1 MVITGKVFSEM
12 IVSAANQLGNNKET
26 LDKLNVFPVPDG
38 DTGKNMHLTMTG
50 ARNAVLSADENIDA
64 IALSGKIASAT
75 LKSARGN
82 SGVILSQLFRGLS
95 TELSAAG
102 EITANSWANALKK
115 ASDTA
120 YKAVM
125 KPTEGTILT
134 VARGGAESALECAQN
149 SDDIITVT
157 KAALDGAKVAL
168 DNTPELL
175 PKLKEAGVV
184 DAGGMGWYLVLEGI
198 YMYLST
204 GKMVEAEEL
213 SEASTSA
220 GEMAL
225 AEEEITFGYCTE
237 FLIEKTNTEASV
249 ENFRNTISPLGD
261 CMLVIEDFDVVKVH
275 IHTDNPGTVLQAAL
289 KLGGLI
295 NIKID
300 NMRYQHSEN
309 LREELEAA
317 EAAPAEKVPYA
328 MIAVS
333 SGEGFSE
340 IFRELDVA
348 KIIEGGQTMN
358 PSAGDIADGIL
369 AVNADVVYI
378 LPNNSNIILAAETAA
393 DLVDCDVRV
402 IPTKTVPQ
410 GITAAIS
417 FNPDASTD
425 ENVVA
430 MTEAALAVKTGLVT
444 YAVRDTS
451 SNGLEIKEGNLI
463 GLSDKKIVSTG
474 TDMQEVISILT
485 DELCDDS
492 VSVITIYYG
501 SDISEAD
508 ASKVSAMLTE
518 KFPDCDVMLQNG
530 GQPVYYYTISA
541 E

>member
-1 MVITGKVFSEM
+1 MVITGKMFSDM
-12 IVSAANQLGNNKET
+12 IFSAANQLGNHKET

-50 ARNAVLSADENIDA
+50 ARNALLSADEDMDA
-64 IALSGKIASAT
+64 IALSGRIASAT

-95 TELSAAG
+95 TELSASG
-102 EITANSWANALKK
+102 EINAKTWANALKK
-115 ASDTA
+115 ASDVA

-134 VARGGAESALECAQN
+134 VARGGADAALEAAAE
-149 SDDIITVT
+149 SDDIVAVT
-157 KAALDGAKVAL
+157 KAAVDGAKIAL

-175 PKLKEAGVV
+175 PKLKEAGVI
-184 DAGGMGWYLVLEGI
+184 DAGGMGWHLILEGI
-198 YMYLST
+198 YHYLST
-204 GKMVEAEEL
+204 GEIIPEKEPSDKAPSDMPV
-213 SEASTSA
+213 SA
-220 GEMAL
+220 K
-225 AEEEITFGYCTE
+225 EEEITFGYCTE
-237 FLIEKTNTEASV
+237 FLIEKANTESSV
-249 ENFRNTISPLGD
+249 DEFRNSISKIGD

-275 IHTDNPGTVLQAAL
+275 IHTDNPGVVLQSAL
-289 KLGGLI
+289 KIGGLI

-309 LREELEAA
+309 LAA
-317 EAAPAEKVPYA
+317 EIEAESKPAEKVPYA
-328 MIAVS
+328 IIAVS
-333 SGEGFSE
+333 SGDGFSE

-378 LPNNSNIILAAETAA
+378 LPNNSNIILAAQTAA
-393 DLVDCDVRV
+393 DLVDCEVHV

-410 GITAAIS
+410 GISAAIS
-417 FNPDASTD
+417 FNPDSSPE
-425 ENVVA
+425 ENAAA
-430 MTEAALAVKTGLVT
+430 MTEAASAVKTGLVT
-444 YAVRDTS
+444 YAVRDTAS
-451 SNGLEIKEGNLI
+451 DGLEIKEGNLI
-463 GLSDKKIVSTG
+463 GLSDKHIVSTG
-474 TDMQEVISILT
+474 TDMKEVVARLA
-485 DELCDDS
+485 DALCDKS

-501 SDISEAD
+501 SDVSEED
-508 ASKVSAMLTE
+508 ASEISDMIAE
-518 KFPDCDVMLQNG
+518 KYTDCDVLLQRG

>member
-1 MVITGKVFSEM
+1 MLITGKVFSEM

-50 ARNAVLSADENIDA
+50 ARNAVLSADENVDPIS
-64 IALSGKIASAT
+64 LSGKIASAT

-95 TELSAAG
+95 SELSAAG
-102 EITANSWANALKK
+102 EITGKSWANAFKK

-134 VARGGAESALECAQN
+134 VARGGAEAALKCAET
-149 SDDIITVT
+149 SDDIIKIT
-157 KAALDGAKVAL
+157 KAALDGAKIAL
-168 DNTPELL
+168 DSTPDLL

-184 DAGGMGWYLVLEGI
+184 DAGGMGWYCILEGM
-198 YMYLST
+198 YAYLST
-204 GKMVEAEEL
+204 GNITEAKE
-213 SEASTSA
+213 SADTSVSA
-220 GEMAL
+220 GEMTL

-237 FLIEKTNTEASV
+237 FLIEKTNTEATV
-249 ENFRNTISPLGD
+249 EEFRNTISPLGD

-300 NMRYQHSEN
+300 NMRYQHNEN
-309 LREELEAA
+309 LKAEMESEAA
-317 EAAPAEKVPYA
+317 KPAEKVPYA

-369 AVNADVVYI
+369 AVNADVVYV

-410 GITAAIS
+410 GISAAIS
-417 FNPDASTD
+417 LNPDASADDNAAT
-425 ENVVA
+425 
-430 MTEAALAVKTGLVT
+430 MTEAASAVKTGLVT

-474 TDMQEVISILT
+474 TDMKEVVSSLT
-485 DELCDDS
+485 AELCDDS
-492 VSVITIYYG
+492 VSVITVYYG
-501 SDISEAD
+501 SDISEED
-508 ASKVSAMLTE
+508 ASVITDMLTE
-518 KFPDCDVMLQNG
+518 KYTDCDVLLQKG
-530 GQPVYYYTISA
+530 GQPVYYYVISA

>member
-50 ARNAVLSADENIDA
+50 ARNAVISADESIDA
-64 IALSGKIASAT
+64 ITLSGKIASAT

-95 TELSAAG
+95 SELSAAG
-102 EITANSWANALKK
+102 EITAASWANALKK

-134 VARGGAESALECAQN
+134 VARGGAEAALECVKDC
-149 SDDIITVT
+149 DDIVAVT
-157 KAALDGAKVAL
+157 KAALDGAKIAL

-184 DAGGMGWYLVLEGI
+184 DAGGMGWFCILEGM
-198 YMYLST
+198 YAYLST
-204 GKMVEAEEL
+204 GKMVEAL
-213 SEASTSA
+213 EAADSSSA
-220 GEMAL
+220 AAGDVTL

-249 ENFRNTISPLGD
+249 EEFRNTISPLGD

-309 LREELEAA
+309 LREEMQ
-317 EAAPAEKVPYA
+317 AAPAEKVPYA

-417 FNPDASTD
+417 FNPDASAD
-425 ENVVA
+425 ENAAA
-430 MTEAALAVKTGLVT
+430 MTEAAQAVKTGLVT

-474 TDMQEVISILT
+474 TDMQEVISILAG
-485 DELCDDS
+485 ELCDDS
-492 VSVITIYYG
+492 VSVITVYYG
-501 SDISEAD
+501 SDVSEAD
-508 ASKVSAMLTE
+508 ATAISDMLTK

>member
-50 ARNAVLSADENIDA
+50 ARTAVLSADENVDP

-102 EITANSWANALKK
+102 EITAKSWANALKK

-134 VARGGAESALECAQN
+134 VARGGAESALECAQD
-149 SDDIITVT
+149 SDDIIVVT

-184 DAGGMGWYLVLEGI
+184 DAGGMGWYCILEGM
-198 YMYLST
+198 YTYLST
-204 GKMVEAEEL
+204 GNMVEAV
-213 SEASTSA
+213 EASDSSSSA
-220 GEMAL
+220 GEVTL

-237 FLIEKTNTEASV
+237 FLIEKTNPEASV
-249 ENFRNTISPLGD
+249 NEFRNTISPLGD

-309 LREELEAA
+309 LREEMEAESA
-317 EAAPAEKVPYA
+317 KPAEKVPYA

-369 AVNADVVYI
+369 AVNAEVVYI
-378 LPNNSNIILAAETAA
+378 LPNNSNIILAAQTAA

-410 GITAAIS
+410 GISAAIT
-417 FNPDASTD
+417 FNPDASAD
-425 ENVVA
+425 DNAAA
-430 MTEAALAVKTGLVT
+430 MTEAAATVKTGLVT

-463 GLSDKKIVSTG
+463 GLSDKSIVTTG
-474 TDMQEVISILT
+474 TDMPEIVSALT
-485 DELCDDS
+485 EALCDDS
-492 VSVITIYYG
+492 TSVITVYYG
-501 SDISEAD
+501 SETAESD
-508 ASKVSAMLTE
+508 ASAITDMLTE
-518 KFPDCDVMLQNG
+518 KYPDCDVLLQNG
-530 GQPVYYYTISA
+530 GQPVYYYVISA

>member
-12 IVSAANQLGNNKET
+12 IVSAANLLGNNRET

-50 ARNAVLSADENIDA
+50 ARNAVLSADENIDP
-64 IALSGKIASAT
+64 IVLSGKIASAT

-95 TELSAAG
+95 SELTSAG
-102 EITANSWANALKK
+102 EISAKVWANALKK

-134 VARGGAESALECAQN
+134 VARGGADAALKCAEEC
-149 SDDIITVT
+149 DDIVEVT
-157 KAALDGAKVAL
+157 KAAVDGAKIAL
-168 DNTPELL
+168 DSTPDLL

-198 YMYLST
+198 YTYLST
-204 GKMVEAEEL
+204 GAMVETEEV
-213 SEASTSA
+213 SESSAPA
-220 GEMAL
+220 GEVAL

-249 ENFRNTISPLGD
+249 EEFRNTISPLGD

-309 LREELEAA
+309 LREEMES
-317 EAAPAEKVPYA
+317 APAEKVPYA

-369 AVNADVVYI
+369 AVNAEVVYV

-410 GITAAIS
+410 GITAAITL
-417 FNPDASTD
+417 NPDADAS
-425 ENVVA
+425 ENAEA
-430 MTEAALAVKTGLVT
+430 MTEAAGMVKTGLVT

-463 GLSDKKIVSTG
+463 GLSDKKIVATG
-474 TDMQEVISILT
+474 TDMSEVISILV
-485 DELCDDS
+485 DDLYDDDS
-492 VSVITIYYG
+492 SVITVYYG
-501 SDISEAD
+501 SDVKEEDAQVISD
-508 ASKVSAMLTE
+508 MLAE
-518 KFPDCDVMLQNG
+518 KYPDCDVMLQSG
-530 GQPVYYYTISA
+530 GQPVYYYTISV

>member
-1 MVITGKVFSEM
+1 MVITGKVFSDM
-12 IVSAANQLGNNKET
+12 IVSAANQLGNNREL

-50 ARNAVLSADENIDA
+50 AKNAVLAADATIDA
-64 IALSGKIASAT
+64 ISLSGKVASAT

-95 TELSAAG
+95 TELSSAG
-102 EITANSWANALKK
+102 EISAKSWANALKK

-134 VARGGAESALECAQN
+134 VARGGADAALSCAET
-149 SDDIITVT
+149 SDDIIEVT
-157 KAALDGAKVAL
+157 KAAVDGAKIAL
-168 DNTPELL
+168 DSTPDLL

-184 DAGGMGWYLVLEGI
+184 DAGGKGWLCVLEGI
-198 YMYLST
+198 YSYLTT
-204 GKMVEAEEL
+204 GKIVPEEDVNSTESADEFVAVEA
-213 SEASTSA
+213 
-220 GEMAL
+220 
-225 AEEEITFGYCTE
+225 EEITFGYCTE
-237 FLIEKTNTEASV
+237 FLIEKTNTEATV
-249 ENFRNTISPLGD
+249 EEFRNTISPLGD

-309 LREELEAA
+309 LKAEIEA
-317 EAAPAEKVPYA
+317 EASKPAEKVPYA

-340 IFRELDVA
+340 IFRELEVSQ
-348 KIIEGGQTMN
+348 IIEGGQTMN

-369 AVNADVVYI
+369 DANADVVYV

-393 DLVDCDVRV
+393 DLVDCEVRV

-410 GITAAIS
+410 GISAAIS
-417 FNPDASTD
+417 FNPDASAD
-425 ENVVA
+425 ENAEA
-430 MTEAALAVKTGLVT
+430 MTEIAASVKTGLVT

-463 GLSDKKIVSTG
+463 GLSDKRIISTG
-474 TDMQEVISILT
+474 TEMAEVVSTLVEDMY
-485 DELCDDS
+485 DDNI
-492 VSVITIYYG
+492 SVITVYYG
-501 SDISEAD
+501 SEVSEED
-508 ASKVSAMLTE
+508 ASAISSMLEE
-518 KFPDCDVMLQNG
+518 KYSGCDVLLQSG
-530 GQPVYYYTISA
+530 GQPVYYYVISA

>member
-1 MVITGKVFSEM
+1 
-12 IVSAANQLGNNKET
+12 
-26 LDKLNVFPVPDG
+26 
-38 DTGKNMHLTMTG
+38 
-50 ARNAVLSADENIDA
+50 
-64 IALSGKIASAT
+64 
-75 LKSARGN
+75 
-82 SGVILSQLFRGLS
+82 
-95 TELSAAG
+95 
-102 EITANSWANALKK
+102 
-115 ASDTA
+115 
-120 YKAVM
+120 M

-134 VARGGAESALECAQN
+134 VARGGADAALKCAEE
-149 SDDIITVT
+149 SDDIVEVT
-157 KAALDGAKVAL
+157 KAAVDGAKIAL
-168 DNTPELL
+168 DSTPDLL

-198 YMYLST
+198 YTYLST
-204 GKMVEAEEL
+204 GAIVETEES
-213 SEASTSA
+213 SETSAPA
-220 GEMAL
+220 GEMTL

-249 ENFRNTISPLGD
+249 DEFRNTISPLGD

-309 LREELEAA
+309 LRVEMES
-317 EAAPAEKVPYA
+317 APAEKVPYA

-369 AVNADVVYI
+369 AVNADVVYV

-410 GITAAIS
+410 GITAAITL
-417 FNPDASTD
+417 NPDASAQ
-425 ENVVA
+425 ENAEA
-430 MTEAALAVKTGLVT
+430 MTEAAGMVKTGLVT

-463 GLSDKKIVSTG
+463 GLSDKKIVATG
-474 TDMQEVISILT
+474 TDMTEVISTLVQ
-485 DELCDDS
+485 DLYDS
-492 VSVITIYYG
+492 DSSVITIYYG
-501 SDISEAD
+501 SDIKEEAAERISD
-508 ASKVSAMLTE
+508 MLAE
-518 KFPDCDVMLQNG
+518 KYSDCDVMLQNG
-530 GQPVYYYTISA
+530 GQPVYYYTISV

>member
-1 MVITGKVFSEM
+1 MVINGKVFSEM
-12 IVSAANQLGNNKET
+12 IVSAANLLGNNKET

-50 ARNAVLSADENIDA
+50 ARNAVLSADVNIDP
-64 IALSGKIASAT
+64 ITLSGKIASAT

-95 TELSAAG
+95 TELASAG
-102 EITANSWANALKK
+102 EITAKSWANALKK
-115 ASDTA
+115 ASETA

-134 VARGGAESALECAQN
+134 VARGGADAALKAAEEC
-149 SDDIITVT
+149 DDIIDVT
-157 KAALDGAKVAL
+157 KAAVDGAKIAL
-168 DNTPELL
+168 DSTPDLL

-198 YMYLST
+198 YTYLST
-204 GKMVEAEEL
+204 GKMVEAEEV
-213 SEASTSA
+213 SAESVSA
-220 GEMAL
+220 GEFAL
-225 AEEEITFGYCTE
+225 EEEEITFGYCTE

-249 ENFRNTISPLGD
+249 DEFRNTISPLGD

-289 KLGGLI
+289 KLGALI

-300 NMRYQHSEN
+300 NMRYQHTEN
-309 LREELEAA
+309 LKAEMEA
-317 EAAPAEKVPYA
+317 EKAPAEKVPYA
-328 MIAVS
+328 VIAVS

-340 IFRELDVA
+340 IFRELGVA

-369 AVNADVVYI
+369 AVNADVVYV

-393 DLVDCDVRV
+393 DLVDCEVRV

-410 GITAAIS
+410 GISAAITLD
-417 FNPDASTD
+417 PDASAD
-425 ENVVA
+425 DNAAA
-430 MTEAALAVKTGLVT
+430 MTEAAGFVKTGLVT

-463 GLSDKKIVSTG
+463 GLSDKKIVATG
-474 TDMQEVISILT
+474 TDMKEVISSLVA
-485 DELCDDS
+485 DLYSEEA
-492 VSVITIYYG
+492 SVITVYHG
-501 SDISEAD
+501 SDINEAD
-508 ASKVSAMLTE
+508 ASEISSMLEE
-518 KFPDCDVMLQNG
+518 KYSDCDVMLQNG
-530 GQPVYYYTISA
+530 GQPVYYYTISV

>member
-12 IVSAANQLGNNKET
+12 IVSAANLLGNNRET

-50 ARNAVLSADENIDA
+50 ARNAVLAADESIDP
-64 IALSGKIASAT
+64 IVLSGKIASAT

-95 TELSAAG
+95 TELTAAG
-102 EITANSWANALKK
+102 EITAKSWANALKK

-134 VARGGAESALECAQN
+134 VARGGADAALECAKE
-149 SDDIITVT
+149 SDDIAQVT
-157 KAALDGAKVAL
+157 KAAVDGAKIAL
-168 DNTPELL
+168 DSTPDLL

-198 YMYLST
+198 YTYLST
-204 GKMVEAEEL
+204 GAIVETEET
-213 SEASTSA
+213 SEISAPA
-220 GEMAL
+220 GEVTI

-249 ENFRNTISPLGD
+249 EEFRNTISPLGD

-309 LREELEAA
+309 LREEMESAT
-317 EAAPAEKVPYA
+317 AEKVPYA

-369 AVNADVVYI
+369 AVNADVVYV

-410 GITAAIS
+410 GITAAITL
-417 FNPDASTD
+417 NPDAD
-425 ENVVA
+425 ANENAQA
-430 MTEAALAVKTGLVT
+430 MTEAAGMVKTGLVT

-463 GLSDKKIVSTG
+463 GLSDKKIVATG
-474 TDMQEVISILT
+474 TDMAEIILT
-485 DELCDDS
+485 LVADLYDS
-492 VSVITIYYG
+492 DSSVITIYYG
-501 SDISEAD
+501 SDVKEEDATKISD
-508 ASKVSAMLTE
+508 MLTE
-518 KFPDCDVMLQNG
+518 KYSDCDVMLQSG
-530 GQPVYYYTISA
+530 GQPVYYYTISV